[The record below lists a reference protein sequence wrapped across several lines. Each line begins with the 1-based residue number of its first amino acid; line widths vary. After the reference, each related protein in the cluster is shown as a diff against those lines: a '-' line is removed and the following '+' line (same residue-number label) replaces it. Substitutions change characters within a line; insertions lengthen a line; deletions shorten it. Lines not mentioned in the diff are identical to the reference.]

1 MPEKKLIL
9 FDFDGTLTKKDSF
22 IEFIVFYYN
31 RLKLYTGFLANGI
44 SLIKFFSGRISNSEL
59 KEHIL
64 AHFFRGIS
72 IDEFNKACDT
82 FALDVIPK
90 ILRKEAINTINTH
103 KKEDNRLVVVTAS
116 CSNWIRAWT
125 NSMNLELIA
134 TELEVVDGKITGRIK
149 GKNCY
154 GPEKE
159 KRIKLY
165 VELNEFDSV
174 IAYGDSA
181 GDQQMLDMAD
191 IKYYRAI

>member
-1 MPEKKLIL
+1 M
-9 FDFDGTLTKKDSF
+9 
-22 IEFIVFYYN
+22 
-31 RLKLYTGFLANGI
+31 
-44 SLIKFFSGRISNSEL
+44 
-59 KEHIL
+59 
-64 AHFFRGIS
+64 
-72 IDEFNKACDT
+72 
-82 FALDVIPK
+82 
-90 ILRKEAINTINTH
+90 
-103 KKEDNRLVVVTAS
+103 VVVTAS